1 MGCRVG
7 DLGYFSC
14 MWSAINISLDCP
26 EHILS
31 SFLSESNWA
40 HSVCWI
46 YWTDHLPTYILFDKT
61 TEVARFPEI
70 TSESKVFVPKV
81 TKVISIT
88 RYSYGLDQCFRF
100 FSYGSVCIVLHGFG
114 ICCCG
119 STFSSVKN
127 LKLLC
132 NSQITCIT
140 VNLFLIHIML
150 TITGLKIICL
160 LF

>member
-1 MGCRVG
+1 MLLQSLGYPCGVISFDLFLSYFVVCMGCRVG

-61 TEVARFPEI
+61 TEIARFPEI
-70 TSESKVFVPKV
+70 TSESKVFVQKV

-88 RYSYGLDQCFRF
+88 RYSYQCFSFLF
-100 FSYGSVCIVLHGFG
+100 FLWINLHSF
-114 ICCCG
+114 
-119 STFSSVKN
+119 TWLWN
-127 LKLLC
+127 LLLWI
-132 NSQITCIT
+132 NILVSKE
-140 VNLFLIHIML
+140 
-150 TITGLKIICL
+150 LKIIM
-160 LF
+160 